1 MKSMF
6 IIKEYD
12 QLKALSDPFRVKLM
26 IRLVEKPYTG
36 QQLSEIFD
44 LSRARIHYHLKELE
58 KLGLIEIVKT
68 EEKNGIVQK
77 FYQSVASGFY
87 PDSSM
92 LPHIKEITE
101 TKRHMMYGML
111 DRTMAR
117 VLSAPPEAFEQAG
130 PEDPSEWNIL
140 ATSLELKVTEE
151 QFKSF
156 IDGYFKLIK
165 EYQNI
170 AKNNKKNPD
179 ANYYYLTAFG
189 FQVDESEFEKRVIKE
204 EKDR

>member
-1 MKSMF
+1 MKPMF

-36 QQLSEIFD
+36 QQLSEILD

-92 LPHIKEITE
+92 LPHKEEITE
-101 TKRHMMYGML
+101 TKRHLMYGML

-156 IDGYFKLIK
+156 IDGYLKLIK

-170 AKNNKKNPD
+170 AKDNKSNPD
-179 ANYYYLTAFG
+179 VNYYYLTAFG
-189 FQVDESEFEKRVIKE
+189 FQVDESEYEKRVMKE